1 MMDEAKY
8 NDDFQR
14 LLGKL
19 ILDEAFRDAVLGE
32 DEGARTSALTSIQI
46 EDEAV
51 HQEIA
56 TYLRY
61 RKEEITELLE
71 FINYDVGFMA

>member
-1 MMDEAKY
+1 MDEAKY

-19 ILDEAFRDAVLGE
+19 ILDEDFRDAVLGE
-32 DEGARTSALTSIQI
+32 DEGARKSALTSIRI